1 MVWKH
6 GLRLPRNGWSGNKWL
21 NSRDL
26 RTREKTDEHIAHRF
40 WNLAIRL
47 HKLSPQYEFVER
59 LRGQDPSATIVYRD
73 LITDHIPYM
82 NFRTMPGLHPS
93 AVASDMLSEE
103 ERSTRSVTERALSE
117 FLSADAIVL
126 GVPMYNF
133 GIPAQL
139 KSWFD
144 AILIPGRTF
153 TYTSDG
159 PKGLAGAKRV
169 ILVITRG
176 GFYGATGVSSAMEH
190 AESYVRAALSLI
202 GISGPELVLA
212 EGIAMDR
219 LAALERGR
227 TGIQTLV
234 PLSETSRSTD

>member
-1 MVWKH
+1 
-6 GLRLPRNGWSGNKWL
+6 
-21 NSRDL
+21 
-26 RTREKTDEHIAHRF
+26 
-40 WNLAIRL
+40 
-47 HKLSPQYEFVER
+47 
-59 LRGQDPSATIVYRD
+59 
-73 LITDHIPYM
+73 
-82 NFRTMPGLHPS
+82 
-93 AVASDMLSEE
+93 
-103 ERSTRSVTERALSE
+103 
-117 FLSADAIVL
+117 
-126 GVPMYNF
+126 
-133 GIPAQL
+133 
-139 KSWFD
+139 
-144 AILIPGRTF
+144 
-153 TYTSDG
+153 
-159 PKGLAGAKRV
+159 LAGAKRV

>member
-1 MVWKH
+1 MNILH
-6 GLRLPRNGWSGNKWL
+6 IDSGISPSDSISRL
-21 NSRDL
+21 
-26 RTREKTDEHIAHRF
+26 
-40 WNLAIRL
+40 
-47 HKLSPQYEFVER
+47 LSTEIVER

-82 NFRTMPGLHPS
+82 NFRTMPSSHPS

-153 TYTSDG
+153 AYTSDG

-176 GFYGATGVSSAMEH
+176 GFYGATGFSNAMEH

-202 GISGPELVLA
+202 GISVPELVLA
-212 EGIAMDR
+212 EGIAVER

-227 TGIQTLV
+227 TSIQALV
-234 PLSETSRSTD
+234 PLSEQSQCYEIRPRQL